1 MIEAVHTAIESES
14 VHRLAETLF
23 HFLWQGA
30 VIYLGIWFLRR
41 LNSNERG
48 DHVRWNDSLPRPQPG
63 IFHEDPR
70 WRSTQSECQRNA
82 KACGSRQQ
90 VTFRTGMPY
99 YSIAPWCK

>member
-41 LNSNERG
+41 LNRNEIQGVITSAGTITSSPTAR
-48 DHVRWNDSLPRPQPG
+48 HL
-63 IFHEDPR
+63 FHEDPR
-70 WRSTQSECQRNA
+70 W
-82 KACGSRQQ
+82 GSRQ
-90 VTFRTGMPY
+90 
-99 YSIAPWCK
+99 SESEKCEILW

>member
-41 LNSNERG
+41 LNRNEIQGVITSGGTIHFLAHSQAYFMKILAG
-48 DHVRWNDSLPRPQPG
+48 DRDSPSVREMRKLVV
-63 IFHEDPR
+63 
-70 WRSTQSECQRNA
+70 A
-82 KACGSRQQ
+82 GS
-90 VTFRTGMPY
+90 
-99 YSIAPWCK
+99 K